1 VNDDVLFDALGPRA
15 RKRLRI
21 WTVASAVAIAA
32 IVAAMLG
39 QLGYAGQLAPDRWAL
54 LVNGP
59 YLRFLL
65 GGLVMTLTI
74 GLVSTALSVVL
85 GVLLAL
91 ARLSQRRWLS
101 RPAVAM
107 IEFFR
112 APPLLLILFFVMFG
126 LPALGISMDPFWQLV
141 LAIVLHAGVVFAEI
155 FRAGVLA
162 VGRGQ
167 SEAGYAIGLRHWQV
181 MSFIVLPQA
190 VRNLLPA
197 LISQMVRV
205 IKDSSLGYVVG
216 VAELLNNGRILG
228 EFTGNFIQAYVG
240 VGLIYI
246 AINIALSRLAE
257 RLADR
262 RPAAG
267 AATARSEAVPV
278 GTLPP
283 SLQSSGATTL

>member
-1 VNDDVLFDALGPRA
+1 MNDEVLFDALGPRA
-15 RKRLRI
+15 CKRLRI
-21 WTVASAVAIAA
+21 WTVASAVVVAAIAA
-32 IVAAMLG
+32 TLLG

-65 GGLVMTLTI
+65 GGLVMTLVI
-74 GLVSTALSVVL
+74 GLVSTALSIVF

-101 RPAVAM
+101 RPAVAT

-126 LPALGISMDPFWQLV
+126 LPALGVVIDPFWQLV

-167 SEAGYAIGLRHWQV
+167 SEAGFAIGLRHWQV

-190 VRNLLPA
+190 VRTLLPA
-197 LISQMVRV
+197 LVSQMVRV

-216 VAELLNNGRILG
+216 VSELLNNGRVLG

-246 AINIALSRLAE
+246 LVNITLSRVAE

-262 RPAAG
+262 RPAMVAASSKAG
-267 AATARSEAVPV
+267 AVQV
-278 GTLPP
+278 GALPP
-283 SLQSSGATTL
+283 SLQSSNATTP